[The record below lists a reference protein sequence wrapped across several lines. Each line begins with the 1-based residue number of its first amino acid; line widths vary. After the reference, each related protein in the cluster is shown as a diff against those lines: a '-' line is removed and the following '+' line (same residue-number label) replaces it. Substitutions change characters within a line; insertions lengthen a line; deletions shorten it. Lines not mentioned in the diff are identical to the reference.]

1 MTDVLLVDDHPVV
14 RDGYRRLLERRGGW
28 RVVAEADDAA
38 AAYRAYKDHRPD
50 VVIMD
55 LSMPGPGGLEAVR
68 HILQWDRR
76 ARILVLTMHA
86 SAAIAAK
93 AFEAGALGYATKG
106 SAAAEIVRVVEQVVA
121 GRRAVSA
128 DMSEA
133 LALAS
138 FDVERSALRG
148 LAPREVE
155 ILRLLA
161 DGGTAAEI
169 ADALCLSVKTIHNY
183 HSALK
188 GKLGARTDADLF
200 RLALREGLIAGGTL

>member
-1 MTDVLLVDDHPVV
+1 
-14 RDGYRRLLERRGGW
+14 
-28 RVVAEADDAA
+28 
-38 AAYRAYKDHRPD
+38 
-50 VVIMD
+50 
-55 LSMPGPGGLEAVR
+55 MPGPGGLEAVR

-86 SAAIAAK
+86 SAAVATK

-106 SAAAEIVRVVEQVVA
+106 SGAAEIVRLVEQVML

-128 DMSEA
+128 DMADAIA
-133 LALAS
+133 LAAL
-138 FDVERSALRG
+138 EPGRSALEG

-161 DGGTAAEI
+161 DGGTATQI
-169 ADALCLSVKTIHNY
+169 ADAMCLSVKTVHNY

-200 RLALREGLIAGGTL
+200 RLALREGLITDEPV

>member
-1 MTDVLLVDDHPVV
+1 MLVDDHPVV
-14 RDGYRRLLERRGGW
+14 RDGYRRLLERRTGW
-28 RVVAEADDAA
+28 RVIAEADDAA
-38 AAYRAYKDHRPD
+38 GAYRAFKEHRPD
-50 VVIMD
+50 VVVMD
-55 LSMPGPGGLEAVR
+55 LSMPGAGGLEAVR
-68 HILQWDRR
+68 HILQWERC

-106 SAAAEIVRVVEQVVA
+106 SEAPEIVRLVEQVLL

-128 DMSEA
+128 DMADAIA
-133 LALAS
+133 LAA
-138 FDVERSALRG
+138 VEPGLSALEG

-169 ADALCLSVKTIHNY
+169 ADSMCLSVKTVHNY
-183 HSALK
+183 HSLLK

-200 RLALREGLIAGGTL
+200 RLAMREGLITDEAV